1 MLVALTSGCVL
12 RLLLSQSV
20 IHVVFSGKEQLDWG
34 ASEENMLNACQ
45 VIVAVASVMQSFKL
59 LQLAYVRRAA
69 SAPGPDPTPNLGPE
83 PELEPQPE
91 PSASAWPGISP
102 GGAPPRPADLGDD
115 RDGARDLGGAH
126 HLRAAHGGY

>member
-69 SAPGPDPTPNLGPE
+69 SAPGPDPTPSLEPE
-83 PELEPQPE
+83 PEPSLQP
-91 PSASAWPGISP
+91 W
-102 GGAPPRPADLGDD
+102 PRPGPKPHAEPW
-115 RDGARDLGGAH
+115 ARA
-126 HLRAAHGGY
+126 RA